1 MLTSSSHGNYYGCKR
16 GSLLIEEVR
25 MHGWM
30 DQTSTGL
37 LPRRPLFLL
46 LYLLTT
52 FLLLSLTSA
61 TELKV
66 GLLNFCGKEELLLV
80 WTFYKHK
87 NLCNT
92 LKERIMH
99 DVSPLLPAP
108 TFLFEDKRVN

>member
-1 MLTSSSHGNYYGCKR
+1 MED
-16 GSLLIEEVR
+16 GSRTRIDPINFWCRSL
-25 MHGWM
+25 H
-30 DQTSTGL
+30 
-37 LPRRPLFLL
+37 FLL